1 VLLNLLEPLGFE
13 IILAEHGR
21 EGVDKAHDMH
31 PELILMDLVMP
42 VMTGFEAVKEIR
54 RIPELADVPII
65 AISASTV
72 DMDQEQSRALG
83 CQAFLLKPFQAPDLF
98 ALLETYLPITW
109 LYEKSEAADNAVP
122 QPVEADELV
131 PPPQEELTVLHE
143 LAKLG
148 KMRGI
153 REQAD
158 HLEALDDRYIPFANR
173 LRELA
178 KAFQGKTIVELVAH
192 YIKEAS

>member
-1 VLLNLLEPLGFE
+1 MVGAIKVVPATNN
-13 IILAEHGR
+13 
-21 EGVDKAHDMH
+21 
-31 PELILMDLVMP
+31 
-42 VMTGFEAVKEIR
+42 
-54 RIPELADVPII
+54 VPII

-72 DMDQEQSRALG
+72 NMDQEQSRALG

-109 LYEKSEAADNAVP
+109 LHEESEIVDDAVSR
-122 QPVEADELV
+122 PVEAELI
-131 PPPQEELTVLHE
+131 PPPLKELTALYE

-153 REQAD
+153 RELAD
-158 HLEALDDRYIPFANR
+158 HLERLDNRYLPFVNR

-178 KAFQGKTIVELVAH
+178 KGFQGKAIVELVVQ
-192 YIKEAS
+192 YMKETS